1 MSILGEA
8 LGTFIILTVGF
19 IMIPMILTKIE
30 EMRNKNDLEF
40 INVKNRK
47 IIPNYED
54 LRNRERGFEDLQLKK

>member
-19 IMIPMILTKIE
+19 IIIPAILTKIKGDVI
-30 EMRNKNDLEF
+30 NNNIEF
-40 INVKNRK
+40 VNVRNRK

-54 LRNRERGFEDLQLKK
+54 LKNRERVFKDLQLKK